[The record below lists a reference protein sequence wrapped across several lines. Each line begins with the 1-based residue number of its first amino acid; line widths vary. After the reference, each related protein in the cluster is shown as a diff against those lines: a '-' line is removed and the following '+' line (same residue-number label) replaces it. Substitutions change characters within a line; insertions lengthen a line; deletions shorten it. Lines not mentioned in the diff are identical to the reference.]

1 MRVAA
6 LEAEATAA
14 AAAASVA
21 KSAAAASE
29 ERLGEVSRERAAACR
44 GQQVCSASQM
54 QDFLHMCSAGSAAAP
69 AVERMGDVLEVP
81 RPRAHRTLLWQTAEL
96 STVTIFFKARD

>member
-29 ERLGEVSRERAAACR
+29 ERLGEVSRERTAACR
-44 GQQVCSASQM
+44 AQQECSAS
-54 QDFLHMCSAGSAAAP
+54 
-69 AVERMGDVLEVP
+69 
-81 RPRAHRTLLWQTAEL
+81 
-96 STVTIFFKARD
+96 